1 MDTQHL
7 DPMGKDYKARK
18 ERADCIQ
25 KEQSN
30 EAWAGEWIRADIIEP
45 ILVDL
50 AGVAQGILAG
60 IPDAARSHGAAPAL
74 VADIEATIRDAQSQI
89 AQALDGIASAASQRV
104 DAIETELEDAAA
116 SLPVSGP
123 KERKAGLRKPRGPGK
138 MGRK

>member
-1 MDTQHL
+1 MDTDQI
-7 DPMGKDYKARK
+7 DPLGTDWKARA
-18 ERADCIQ
+18 ERGQARQ
-25 KEQSN
+25 REQSV
-30 EAWAGEWIRADIIEP
+30 EAHAGEWIRADIIEP

-60 IPDAARSHGAAPAL
+60 IPDAARSHGASPAL

-104 DAIETELEDAAA
+104 EAIETEIEEAAA
-116 SLPVSGP
+116 AVVSGP
-123 KERKAGLRKPRGPGK
+123 KERKAQIRKPRGPGK